1 LRLLKCKVEIV
12 TIESTRETQKAIATQ
27 LNSFTLDTFHLEIPH
42 AENHKNDGI
51 YVGKK
56 GI

>member
-1 LRLLKCKVEIV
+1 LRILKCKVEIV